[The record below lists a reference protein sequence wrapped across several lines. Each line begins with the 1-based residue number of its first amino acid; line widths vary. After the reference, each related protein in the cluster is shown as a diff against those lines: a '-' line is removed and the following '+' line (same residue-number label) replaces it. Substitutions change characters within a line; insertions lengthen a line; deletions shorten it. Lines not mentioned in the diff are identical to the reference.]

1 MCCIGSSNAVGSVS
15 CVCECCSF
23 LSTLCFTHDRA
34 PRVPLSV
41 IASRIYPVSSF
52 LCLQTKLTRLP
63 SVTAAKGQ
71 KGDRKSQIP
80 DEKQRPGN
88 RKHPRASSLNFLV
101 RTLNAWIDRNMTDC
115 LRPPYSHA
123 SSPREGTN
131 KAITQML
138 KQWTTPSCTP
148 TQITLRQQRLQQE
161 AYLQEDPLNEQ
172 HKRQPL
178 NEKVQRRVGDKH
190 ITAAFNQC
198 LSPTLCNS
206 NSSTNNTLH

>member
-1 MCCIGSSNAVGSVS
+1 
-15 CVCECCSF
+15 
-23 LSTLCFTHDRA
+23 
-34 PRVPLSV
+34 
-41 IASRIYPVSSF
+41 
-52 LCLQTKLTRLP
+52 
-63 SVTAAKGQ
+63 
-71 KGDRKSQIP
+71 
-80 DEKQRPGN
+80 
-88 RKHPRASSLNFLV
+88 
-101 RTLNAWIDRNMTDC
+101 
-115 LRPPYSHA
+115 
-123 SSPREGTN
+123 
-131 KAITQML
+131 ML